1 MKKVTL
7 KSLTLTNFKGEQS
20 RTTVFDPLSTM
31 IAGDNGLGKSRHFDA
46 FIWLLFGKDKEG
58 RDNFEVKTRID
69 GEELH
74 NVECSV
80 VGVLDVDGEE
90 ISLKREL
97 SEKWVKPRGQVESVL
112 KGNETLCWVNDVPMK
127 VGEYQQ
133 RVKSII
139 DETVFKLITNPAF
152 FFTLKWQDQRDILFQ
167 LAGTV
172 DDNEIASTNPAFAEL
187 LDRLSGK
194 SLADFKK
201 ELSAR
206 KKRLKA
212 DLEEIQP
219 RIDQTHKL
227 MPESTDFD
235 VIEAE
240 IAGIDKEIADIERA
254 ISDVAERTRQQ
265 YEAVQKKQ
273 GEINS
278 LKSRQQKI
286 LFDAQSASKEE
297 AHKANSKRNDLLAQ
311 IRTLTAE
318 TEGGEVRALYLKK
331 SNLNAEAEKLT
342 AEADALRKK
351 WYEVNATEYTSK
363 TTCAHCG
370 QELPDSMKSEA
381 LNMFKS
387 HKQGELDAINEKGK
401 GIKEQIDLAISR
413 IQKLEADIVRES
425 DILNNKKAEL
435 EILNSELGAITEV
448 KEEEVKPENIK
459 EYTDLAR
466 QIADLEAELKACE
479 GQVHTDSTEAYQ
491 AKKKELSVTRDGLM
505 AKLSDRGRIEQFTQ
519 QIADLEARGKELA
532 QQIAD
537 AEREE
542 YTITQFNKAKIYEC
556 EKRIN
561 SMFSLVTFKL
571 FDYNIE
577 DSKKE
582 NPIECCI
589 PLVRG
594 RYYASTNTADQVN
607 AGIDVINTLSQF
619 HGVSAP
625 IFIDGRESVNE
636 ILATESQI
644 INLVVTTDKELI
656 IITNNN

>member
-7 KSLTLTNFKGEQS
+7 KSLTLTNFRGEQN
-20 RTTVFDPLSTM
+20 RTTMFNPIATT

-58 RDNFEVKTRID
+58 RDNFEIKTRID

-90 ISLKREL
+90 ITLKREL

-152 FFTLKWQDQRDILFQ
+152 FFSLKWQDQRDILFQ

-172 DDNEIASTNPAFAEL
+172 DDKEIASTNSAFAEL
-187 LDRLSGK
+187 LDRLTGK
-194 SLADFKK
+194 SLSDFKK

-206 KKRLKA
+206 KKRLKE

-219 RIDQTHKL
+219 RIDQTHRL
-227 MPESTDFD
+227 MPESADFD
-235 VIEAE
+235 AIGAE
-240 IAGIDKEIADIERA
+240 IANTDKEIADIERA
-254 ISDVAERTRQQ
+254 ISDVVERTKQQ
-265 YEAVQKKQ
+265 YEAVQKRQ
-273 GEINS
+273 LEINS
-278 LKSRQQKI
+278 LKSRQQKV
-286 LFDAQSASKEE
+286 LFDAQSAAKEK
-297 AHKANSKRNDLLAQ
+297 AHKANSERNDLIAR
-311 IRTLTAE
+311 IRILTAE

-331 SNLNAEAEKLT
+331 SNLNAEVEKLT
-342 AEADALRKK
+342 AEVDALRAK
-351 WYEVNATEYTSK
+351 WHEVNATEYTGE

-387 HKQGELDAINEKGK
+387 HKQGELDVINEKGK

-413 IQKLEADIVRES
+413 IQKLEVDIVRES

-435 EILNSELGAITEV
+435 EILNSKLEAIAEV
-448 KEEEVKPENIK
+448 KEEDVKPENIK
-459 EYTDLAR
+459 EYTDLAQ
-466 QIADLEAELKACE
+466 QIADLEAELKSYE
-479 GQVHTDSTEAYQ
+479 GQVHTDSTEAYKSQ
-491 AKKKELSVTRDGLM
+491 KKELSVKRDELK

-519 QIADLEARGKELA
+519 QIAGLEARGKELA
-532 QQIAD
+532 RQIAD

-542 YTITQFNKAKIYEC
+542 YTIAQFNKAKINEC

-577 DSKKE
+577 DAKKE

-656 IITNNN
+656 IITNY